1 MEQLQYQLK
10 SIRLSGMANTLPT
23 RLQEAKANDL
33 PHFDFLSLLVDDE
46 LTRRKDNLLNRRL
59 KTARFPELKTLDNFD
74 FTFNPGINKRQILE
88 LANCGFVHKTQ
99 GVLIIGPPGV
109 GKTHLAVA
117 LGINAIHAGYS
128 VYYRSVFD
136 LVEDLAEAQ
145 LLDERKQIIKKLLKP
160 DLLILDEFGMKKLND
175 NAAEDLLEIFH
186 RRYHQGAN
194 IIATNRPIEDWGK
207 ILGDTATT
215 SAILDRLL
223 EEAHF
228 IKIAGKSYRLKTTVK
243 NKTNEKSIGIKN
255 TKSLK

>member
-23 RLQEAKANDL
+23 RLQEARANDL
-33 PHFDFLSLLVDDE
+33 PHLDFLSLLVDDE
-46 LTRRKDNLLNRRL
+46 LTKRKDNLLNRRL
-59 KTARFPELKTLDNFD
+59 KAARFPELKTLDDFD
-74 FTFNPGINKRQILE
+74 FSFNPGINKRQILD
-88 LANCGFVHKTQ
+88 LASCSFVHKTQ
-99 GVLIIGPPGV
+99 GVLIVGPPGV
-109 GKTHLAVA
+109 GKTHLSRSF
-117 LGINAIHAGYS
+117 GIGICAIHAGYS
-128 VYYRSVFD
+128 VGYRSAFD
-136 LVEDLAEAQ
+136 LVEDMAESR
-145 LLDERKQIIKKLLKP
+145 LLGIGERKQLIKKLTKP
-160 DLLILDEFGMKKLND
+160 DLLILDEFGMRKLAP

-228 IKIAGKSYRLKTTVK
+228 IKIPGKSYRLKSIAK
-243 NKTNEKSIGIKN
+243 NKTEEKNIVK
-255 TKSLK
+255 K